1 MDPLQLFKK
10 VYIEITNVCNLSCSF
25 CPGTTRP
32 HTFMDTATF
41 GLILSKLTGKTN
53 SLYFHIMGEPLL
65 HPKLDILLDMAYEA
79 GFSVNITTNG
89 TLIDRIGE
97 RLLAKPALR
106 QINFSLHS
114 RTESENFEQYV
125 ERIFTFIRQAQ
136 QLRQLYISLR
146 LWNLSEDL
154 HNPDNQWI
162 LAHIAATYALDRRIL
177 EDWDGR
183 SGILLSPNVYLN
195 QATVFEWPD
204 IRRTEEY
211 GSVGFCRGGLRDH
224 LGILSDGTVVP
235 CCLDGEGVVNLGN
248 LITQPFAEIIE
259 SPRALAIIDGFSRRE
274 LAEELCRKCGYRQR
288 FE

>member
-1 MDPLQLFKK
+1 MKLFKK

-25 CPGTTRP
+25 CPGTARP
-32 HTFMDTATF
+32 PTFMDTDTF
-41 GLILSKLTGKTN
+41 ALILSQLAGKTK

-65 HPKLDILLDMAYEA
+65 HPKLDVLLDMAYEA

-89 TLIDRIGE
+89 TRIHKVAE
-97 RLLAKPALR
+97 WILNKPALR

-114 RTESENFEQYV
+114 RTESQHFEQYV
-125 ERIFTFIRQAQ
+125 DRIFTFVHQAE

-146 LWNLSEDL
+146 LWNLSENL
-154 HNPDNQWI
+154 HNPDNEWI
-162 LAHIAATYALDRRIL
+162 LAHIASTFRLERRIL
-177 EDWDGR
+177 DDWDGR
-183 SGILLSPNVYLN
+183 SGILLAPRVYLN

-204 IRRTEEY
+204 INRTEEY
-211 GSVGFCRGGLRDH
+211 DTAGFCRGLRDH

-235 CCLDGEGVVNLGN
+235 CCLDAEGTIPLGN
-248 LITQPFAEIIE
+248 VLALSLDEIIH
-259 SPRALAIIDGFSRRE
+259 SPRALAMAEGFAKRE